1 MYTRILFYCILVL
14 SLLTNLVS
22 CRSTLIKGF
31 TDPDYHAFKIHK
43 LLVDAPN
50 ALFDD
55 AFTNKTKNIDVVY
68 AATDTIFLP
77 TRSYTSEEKAS
88 IIKQN
93 GFDAYLYIDITSND
107 KSSRVVAYQ
116 TKSTANAYSTG
127 YGSAYASGTSTT
139 LPVTS
144 HKRRTTAKATLY
156 EVKTGRVVWV
166 ADLDTKDSGSLYM
179 SNRVLFIVWLK
190 KYYLS

>member
-1 MYTRILFYCILVL
+1 M
-14 SLLTNLVS
+14 
-22 CRSTLIKGF
+22 IKGF

-55 AFTNKTKNIDVVY
+55 AFTNKTKNINVVY

-107 KSSRVVAYQ
+107 KSSRVVAY
-116 TKSTANAYSTG
+116 
-127 YGSAYASGTSTT
+127 
-139 LPVTS
+139 
-144 HKRRTTAKATLY
+144 
-156 EVKTGRVVWV
+156 
-166 ADLDTKDSGSLYM
+166 
-179 SNRVLFIVWLK
+179 
-190 KYYLS
+190 